1 MASSNKKS
9 ISQKKAEKEK
19 QENLI
24 LNRVYYVFL
33 LGLAAECYLFLVYR
47 GYAMGSV
54 SSMLAWDT
62 ALRVLMWAGL
72 AALVIGA
79 AAAYVKRADKKLR
92 KIMTWVAG
100 TGGFFALSGWI
111 ITHFFIN
118 GAGVSAM
125 CVLGPILAVL
135 ALIYLLY
142 QHECALNTAALGG
155 AMFSVWLRGAAA
167 NSSAWK
173 IPVIVGCVAAL
184 ALLAAAAY
192 LVSKAQKAEG
202 KLKKVQVLSLE
213 CDYRILYAGLAVAA
227 AGVLIGLLVPAI
239 SVYLMWLLGVAL
251 FAELVYYTTKMM

>member
-1 MASSNKKS
+1 MASSKKS

-19 QENLI
+19 QENLV

-54 SSMLAWDT
+54 GSMLTWHT
-62 ALRVLMWAGL
+62 VLKVLMWAGL

-79 AAAYVKRADKKLR
+79 IAGYVKREDKKLR

-100 TGGFFALSGWI
+100 AGGFFAVSGWI
-111 ITHFFIN
+111 ITHFFSN
-118 GAGVSAM
+118 ALGVTAM
-125 CVLGPILAVL
+125 CVFVPILAVL

-155 AMFSVWLRGAAA
+155 AMFSVWVRGATV
-167 NSSAWK
+167 NSGTWK
-173 IPVIVGCVAAL
+173 IPVIAGCVVAL

-192 LVSKAQKAEG
+192 LVNKAQKAGG
-202 KLKKVQVLSLE
+202 KLWKRQVLSLE
-213 CDYRILYAGLAVAA
+213 CDYRILFAGLAVAA